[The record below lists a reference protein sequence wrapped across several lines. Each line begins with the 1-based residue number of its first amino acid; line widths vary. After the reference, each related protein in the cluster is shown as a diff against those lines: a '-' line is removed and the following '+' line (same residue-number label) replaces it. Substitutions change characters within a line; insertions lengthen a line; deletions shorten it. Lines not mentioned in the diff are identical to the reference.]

1 MRKWMASGWFAAA
14 VAACSVALLTTMVL
28 GTLAEL
34 AGLAGGLPPFD
45 LRAGGY
51 TLDEARDFLAALGRD
66 GVFFYAN
73 VQLRV
78 DVIYPATYAVSRG
91 LLLWWLTQ
99 PGRPWSWATPFVLR
113 VVLGLGLPMAAAAF
127 DYAENHYIALMLRD
141 PSAIGAD
148 LVAAASFSTQ
158 AKSVLTVVVEV
169 GWSALAIATL
179 MCTRRRRHG

>member
-1 MRKWMASGWFAAA
+1 MRKWIASGWFAAA
-14 VAACSVALLTTMVL
+14 VAACSVALLATMVL

-34 AGLAGGLPPFD
+34 EGLAGGLPPFD

-51 TLDEARDFLAALGRD
+51 TLVEARDFLAALGRD
-66 GVFFYAN
+66 GVFLYAD

-78 DVIYPATYAVSRG
+78 DAIYPATYAVSRG

-99 PGRPWSWATPFVLR
+99 PGRPWARATPLALR
-113 VVLGLGLPMAAAAF
+113 VVLGLGLPVAAAAF

-141 PSAIGAD
+141 PPAVAAD

-158 AKSVLTVVVEV
+158 AKSVLTIVVEV
-169 GWSALAIATL
+169 GWIALAIAAL
-179 MCTRRRRHG
+179 MRARRRRHG